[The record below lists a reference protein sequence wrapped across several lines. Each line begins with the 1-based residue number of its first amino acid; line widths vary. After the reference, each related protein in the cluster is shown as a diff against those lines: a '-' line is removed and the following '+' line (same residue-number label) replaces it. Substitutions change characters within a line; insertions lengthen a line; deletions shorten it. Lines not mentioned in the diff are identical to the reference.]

1 MQFGLVESLTKALE
15 RPSAE
20 LNSRLTEIADLLAE
34 QRTSRNVGELV
45 AHQLLTEQQRTN
57 ELLEQLIKLQT
68 PKTTPRS
75 KP

>member
-34 QRTSRNVGELV
+34 QRNSRAKGATV
-45 AHQLLTEQQRTN
+45 AQQLLDEQRRTN